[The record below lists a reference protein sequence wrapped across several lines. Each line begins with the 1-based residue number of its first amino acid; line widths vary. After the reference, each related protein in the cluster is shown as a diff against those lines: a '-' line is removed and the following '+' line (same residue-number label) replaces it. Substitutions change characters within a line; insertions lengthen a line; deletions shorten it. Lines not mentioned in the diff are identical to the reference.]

1 MGVRLVEHER
11 NGWNRRGGYG
21 RINCMNRAVLLRLR
35 DFYLIDEAETD
46 MIVFL
51 RFVAFSSQKSNRITP
66 FSLPDRSTM
75 EGLLNAIQENWK
87 ETGTGTE
94 DEQNSLRDQTI
105 FASNGRM
112 LLPDEPLTE
121 GQQISVIGPILGG

>member
-1 MGVRLVEHER
+1 
-11 NGWNRRGGYG
+11 
-21 RINCMNRAVLLRLR
+21 
-35 DFYLIDEAETD
+35 